1 MGLTR
6 RNPYP
11 SEREAHIVL
20 KDGSTLHVRPV
31 RADDGDRI
39 RAFLDALSPESI
51 VFRFFGTPNLAWVT
65 NWSLDVD
72 YADRFAMVAETGT
85 PPQIVAHA
93 AYIRCTADQAE
104 VAFMVADAFQGHGI
118 ATTLLAHLAEVAAHN
133 RITTFIAE
141 VMPANHRMIETF
153 RESGFPVELRS
164 SADSIEIELPTSVT
178 PQALARFEQRERAAA
193 VAAVKSFLEPRSVA
207 VVGAGRHRG
216 TVGGEVLFN
225 VLSSNFNG
233 PVYAVNPAAHTVQ
246 NLPAYSAVSE
256 IPGEVDLAVVV
267 VPAEQVLT
275 VARDCA
281 RAGVRALLVITSGFA
296 EAGEQGARRQ
306 QELLDIC
313 RTAGIRIVGPN
324 CLGVINTA
332 PAIRLNATF
341 APRPALPGSIGFMSQ
356 SGGLG
361 VAIIEAA
368 SRLGLG
374 LSSFVAVGNK
384 ADLSGND
391 MLSYWE
397 QDPNTTVGLLYLESF
412 GNPRKFAR
420 LAPQFARHKPLL
432 AVKSGRSAAG
442 VRATESHT
450 GTLLAESDVTVDAL
464 FEQAGVIRTDT
475 LHELFAVAQLLT
487 TQPVPR
493 GARVAIVTNAGGPG
507 AMCADACQADGVD
520 VPILP
525 AEVQQRL
532 SAFLPPGASVSNPVD
547 MLSLSTADDYGH
559 CVQTLISADVC
570 DAVLTIFVSS
580 LSATA
585 AEVAAAIHKVAKAQP
600 PVALAAVFMSEQA
613 PPEELRADG
622 TQVPGY
628 EFPEDAARAVAL
640 AAKHGRWRAR
650 PQFTRRR
657 LSGIQLERAAALI
670 SAQLA
675 DDSDWLSSQ
684 RAEELLACYGL
695 PAVIGRAQI
704 PAGVEMIVG
713 VANDSNFG
721 PVIACGAGGPTG
733 ELVRDLAV
741 RLTPLSDLDASEM
754 VRSLKTFPLL
764 DGYRGAERC
773 NVASLEDVLLR
784 VSAMVES
791 HREIVELDCNP
802 LFVSA
807 QGTVVAGARVRLQA
821 AAPLAPVPSL
831 RA

>member
-1 MGLTR
+1 MGLTGP
-6 RNPYP
+6 NPYP

-31 RADDGDRI
+31 RADDRDGI
-39 RAFLDALSPESI
+39 REFLDALSPESI
-51 VFRFFGTPNLAWVT
+51 VFRFFGVPNLSWVI

-72 YADRFAMVAETGT
+72 YADRFALVAETGT
-85 PPQIVAHA
+85 PPQVVAHA
-93 AYIRCTADQAE
+93 AYIRCSADQAE
-104 VAFMVADAFQGHGI
+104 VAFLVADAFQGHGI
-118 ATTLLAHLAEVAAHN
+118 ATTLLAHLAEVAMRN
-133 RITTFIAE
+133 GITTFIAE
-141 VMPANHRMIETF
+141 VMPANHRMIEMF
-153 RESGFPVELRS
+153 RESGFPVEVRS
-164 SADSIEIELPTSVT
+164 SADSIEIELPTSLT
-178 PQALARFEQRERAAA
+178 PEALARFEERERAGA

-207 VVGAGRHRG
+207 VVGGGRHRG
-216 TVGGEVLFN
+216 TISGEVLHN
-225 VLSSNFNG
+225 VLSSGFNG
-233 PVYAVNPAAHTVQ
+233 PVYVVNPATDTVQ
-246 NLPAYSAVSE
+246 NLPAYPTVSE
-256 IPGEVDLAVVV
+256 IPGVVELAVVV
-267 VPAEQVLT
+267 VPAEQVVA

-281 RAGVRALLVITSGFA
+281 QAGVRALLVISSGFA

-306 QELLDIC
+306 HELLEIC
-313 RTAGIRIVGPN
+313 RRAGIRIVGPN
-324 CLGVINTA
+324 CLGVINTT
-332 PAIRLNATF
+332 PGVSLNATF
-341 APRPALPGSIGFMSQ
+341 ATRPALRGSVGFMSQ

-397 QDPNTTVGLLYLESF
+397 QDPSTSVALLYLESF

-420 LAPQFARHKPLL
+420 LAPRFARRKPLL
-432 AVKSGRSAAG
+432 AVKSGRSTAG

-450 GTLLAESDVTVDAL
+450 GALLADSDLTVDAL

-493 GARVAIVTNAGGPG
+493 GDRVAIVTNAGGPG
-507 AMCADACQADGVD
+507 AMCADACQADGVE

-525 AEVQQRL
+525 ADIQQRL
-532 SAFLPPGASVSNPVD
+532 SAFLPPGASVSNPID

-559 CVQTLISADVC
+559 SVQTLINADVC
-570 DAVLTIFVSS
+570 DAILTIFVPS
-580 LSATA
+580 LSTTA
-585 AEVAAAIHKVAKAQP
+585 AAVASAICKVARACP
-600 PVALAAVFMSEQA
+600 PVALAAVFMTEEA
-613 PPEELRADG
+613 PPEELRAAD

-650 PQFTRRR
+650 PQFTRER
-657 LSGIQLERAAALI
+657 LQGIELERAAALI

-675 DDSDWLSSQ
+675 DASAWMSSE
-684 RAEELLACYGL
+684 RVGELLACYGL
-695 PAVIGRAQI
+695 PAMTEAA
-704 PAGVEMIVG
+704 PALAGVEMIVG

-721 PVIACGAGGPTG
+721 PVVACGAGGPTG
-733 ELVRDLAV
+733 ELVHDLAV
-741 RLTPLSDLDASEM
+741 RLTPLSDLDAYEM

-764 DGYRGAERC
+764 DGYRGAEPC
-773 NVASLEDVLLR
+773 DVASLEDVLLR
-784 VSAMVES
+784 VSVMVET

-802 LFVSA
+802 LLVSPL
-807 QGTVVAGARVRLQA
+807 GTVITDARVRVKA